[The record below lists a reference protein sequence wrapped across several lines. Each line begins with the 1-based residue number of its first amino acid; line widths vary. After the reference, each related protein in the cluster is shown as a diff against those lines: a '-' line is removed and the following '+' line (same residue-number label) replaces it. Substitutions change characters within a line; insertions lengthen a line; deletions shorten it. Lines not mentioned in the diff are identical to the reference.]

1 MTAAPLPAARPATPG
16 YFASHW
22 RSLDYF
28 NLYRLTLAVALVF
41 TGLLFVDSDLF
52 RPGTG
57 ENFQA
62 YAYAYLVLAALFV
75 LGIRARWP
83 GFQVQLTAHITA
95 DIVLLVLMMSTSE
108 RLAGGMGILLA
119 ISIASGGLVGS
130 GRLTLLYAAMASIAV
145 LLQHGFSIL
154 AGSERHDGF
163 LQTGLLSAGYF
174 AIGWLAHALTQRALH
189 SETLAQ
195 RQADELAM
203 LNRINALAIE
213 NSPDGLLAVHGD
225 GVVRHASPR
234 ALALLAVTQPVIPGV
249 TRLEACSPELAR
261 LAQPLQPHETSTLST
276 PAGQLRVRCIP
287 LDTPD
292 DSRVLV
298 LEDQSQAEQAAQRL
312 KLAALG
318 RLTANI
324 AHEIRNPLSAI
335 SHAAQLLREDAHD
348 PAQTRLTGI
357 IENNAR
363 RLDRLVEEVLTLNRR
378 DRLNPVG
385 FDAAALGTLIDE
397 LRQTEEIPAEAVI
410 VSMPDTLRFQFD
422 PDHLRQIVWNLLR
435 NAWRFS
441 RKQAGSIRIGAQ
453 APGGAMQL
461 EVGDDGPGVGT
472 DHRGKLFEPFFTT
485 DAQGTGL
492 GLFLARE
499 LAEANHAALAYVPG
513 AGGARFR
520 LSLRGSE

>member
-1 MTAAPLPAARPATPG
+1 MNAPAAALPRPPSPG

-41 TGLLFVDSDLF
+41 SGLLFGGSDLF
-52 RPGTG
+52 RAG
-57 ENFQA
+57 EGERFQG
-62 YAYAYLVLAALFV
+62 YAYTYLVIAALFV

-83 GFQVQLTAHITA
+83 GFQIQLTAHIAT
-95 DIVLLVLMMSTSE
+95 DIVVVMLLMTTSSQ
-108 RLAGGMGILLA
+108 LAGGMGLLLA
-119 ISIASGGLVGS
+119 ISVASGGLVGS

-154 AGSERHDGF
+154 GGREVADSF
-163 LQTGLLSAGYF
+163 FQVGLLCAGYF
-174 AIGWLAHALTQRALH
+174 AIGLLAHALTQRALR
-189 SETLAQ
+189 SERLAQ
-195 RQADELAM
+195 QQSDELAL

-213 NSPDGLLAVHGD
+213 NSPDGLLAVRGD

-234 ALALLAVTQPVIPGV
+234 ALALLGV
-249 TRLEACSPELAR
+249 TTPVVPGTTRLADCAPDLAR
-261 LAQPLQPHETSTLST
+261 LAEQVRPGTEASLTA
-276 PAGQLRVRCIP
+276 PAAQLRVRCIP
-287 LDTPD
+287 LATPD

-298 LEDQSQAEQAAQRL
+298 LEDQTQAAQAAQRL

-335 SHAAQLLREDAHD
+335 SHAAQLLREEAHD
-348 PAQTRLTGI
+348 PAGTRLAGI

-378 DRLNPVG
+378 DRLNPAT
-385 FDAAALGTLIDE
+385 FDAAALAGLVDE
-397 LRQTEEIPAEAVI
+397 LRQAEEIPADAVI

-422 PDHLRQIVWNLLR
+422 PDHLRQIVWNLMR
-435 NAWRFS
+435 NAWRYS
-441 RKQAGSIRIGAQ
+441 RKQPGSLHVSAQ
-453 APGGAMQL
+453 TSGDTVQIDLA
-461 EVGDDGPGVGT
+461 DDGPGLAAE
-472 DHRGKLFEPFFTT
+472 HLGKLFEPFFTT

-499 LAEANHAALAYVPG
+499 LAEANRARLAYVPG
-513 AGGARFR
+513 TGGARFR
-520 LSLRGSE
+520 LSLGGSD